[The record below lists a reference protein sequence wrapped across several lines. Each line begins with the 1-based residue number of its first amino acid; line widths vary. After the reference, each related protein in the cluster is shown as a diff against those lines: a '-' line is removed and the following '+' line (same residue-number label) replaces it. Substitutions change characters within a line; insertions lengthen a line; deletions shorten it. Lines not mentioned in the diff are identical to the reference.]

1 MALIKWAELREE
13 EFEDAV
19 KKSDG
24 LCLVPVGCFEMHG
37 QHLPVRTDVYE
48 AEAIAEAAAELETAV
63 VFPAFEFGAVASL
76 VEWRGAVRLDPHLM
90 LDLLENYC
98 TEIARNGFDKIM
110 LVNYHGGNTG
120 FLGYFSSMLGYKYRD
135 FSVITVFPHAHIHDE
150 MLPNVEKYGL
160 SYYPDLTEED
170 LDVMR
175 DYTYNNHV
183 GGHGCMLETCLMLH
197 IHPELVR
204 MDRLG
209 TVSGLPTHKGD
220 RFVEAGVVG
229 PGWGLNFPNS
239 YCATDPVRAT
249 ARLGKVMLDILA
261 EKVAKAARVFKED
274 NKYFVEQREKK
285 RPHYPNN

>member
-37 QHLPVRTDVYE
+37 QHLPVRTDVYQ
-48 AEAIAEAAAELETAV
+48 AEAIAEAAAKLETAV
-63 VFPAFEFGAVASL
+63 VFPAFEFGAVSSL

-120 FLGYFSSMLGYKYRD
+120 FLGYFSSMLGHKHRD

-150 MLPNVEKYGL
+150 MLPNVEKHGL

-175 DYTYNNHV
+175 DYVYNQHV
-183 GGHGCMLETCLMLH
+183 GGHGCMLETCVMLY

-220 RFVEAGVVG
+220 RFVEAGVVV
-229 PGWGLNFPNS
+229 PGWCLNFPNS

-274 NKYFVEQREKK
+274 NKYLVEQREKK

>member
-1 MALIKWAELREE
+1 MNWSELREE

-24 LCLVPVGCFEMHG
+24 LCLIPVGCFEMHG

-48 AEAIAEAAAELETAV
+48 AEAITNAAAELETAV
-63 VFPAFEFGAVASL
+63 VFPAFEFGAVSGL

-110 LVNYHGGNTG
+110 LVNYHGGNRG
-120 FLGYFSSMLGYKYRD
+120 FLSYFASLLSYKHRD
-135 FSVITVFPHAHIHDE
+135 FSVITIFPTTPIPTLYAAVQKD
-150 MLPNVEKYGL
+150 GL
-160 SYYPDLTEED
+160 APYPEITEED
-170 LDVMR
+170 VDVMR
-175 DYTYNNHV
+175 EFVEDEHV
-183 GGHGCMLETCLMLH
+183 SGHGCMMETCLMLH
-197 IHPELVR
+197 VRPDLVR

-220 RFVEAGVVG
+220 RFAEAGVG
-229 PGWGLNFPNS
+229 GWGLNFPNS

-249 ARLGKVMLDILA
+249 ASIGRLILRLSA
-261 EKVAKAARVFKED
+261 EQVAKAARVFKED

>member
-24 LCLVPVGCFEMHG
+24 LCLIPVGCFEMHG

-48 AEAIAEAAAELETAV
+48 AEAITNAAAELETAV
-63 VFPAFEFGAVASL
+63 VFPAFEFGAVSGL
-76 VEWRGAVRLDPHLM
+76 VEWRGAVRLDPHLL

-98 TEIARNGFDKIM
+98 TEIARHGFDKIM
-110 LVNYHGGNTG
+110 LVNYHGGNVG
-120 FLGYFSSMLGYKYRD
+120 FLSYFASLLSYKHRE
-135 FSVITVFPHAHIHDE
+135 FTVLTVFPSTPIPTLYAAVQKD
-150 MLPNVEKYGL
+150 GL
-160 SYYPDLTEED
+160 APYPEITEED
-170 LDVMR
+170 VDVMR
-175 DYTYNNHV
+175 EFVEDEHV
-183 GGHGCMLETCLMLH
+183 AGHGCMVETCVMLY

-220 RFVEAGVVG
+220 RLAAAGMG
-229 PGWGLNFPNS
+229 TPGWLLNFPNS

-249 ARLGKVMLDILA
+249 ASIGRLILRLSA
-261 EKVAKAARVFKED
+261 EQVAKAARVFKED

-285 RPHYPNN
+285 RPHYPSN